1 MYHVPRVGLGSFACA
16 FSVYSPN
23 GFNIPLIY
31 AGPIANTPSVVI
43 PVAVARRSNLHTAFP
58 SRKREW
64 TMFDRAG
71 VYKS

>member
-1 MYHVPRVGLGSFACA
+1 MYHVPRVGLGPLHVHFHI
-16 FSVYSPN
+16 YSPN

-64 TMFDRAG
+64 TMFDIGR
-71 VYKS
+71 V